1 MLWRL
6 EKPLLIVPP
15 CFKRI
20 VWLSENVTRW
30 FSSIYSSIDI
40 YLHRSFWF
48 TRAVVLS
55 TQTHKQIY
63 ESSGG
68 GGEAPGG
75 RVVSASIL
83 AITLL
88 DRSPGSFP
96 SSLDLT
102 TKNSTSSS
110 NSHSILVWTAASVAL
125 ALYIFVIQPIRNRRL
140 RLVDSDVTNRTAL
153 LLTCTWNVIE
163 KNHLWIYLF
172 I

>member
-1 MLWRL
+1 MTL
-6 EKPLLIVPP
+6 
-15 CFKRI
+15 
-20 VWLSENVTRW
+20 W

-40 YLHRSFWF
+40 YLHRSFWL

-83 AITLL
+83 AFTLL

-102 TKNSTSSS
+102 TKKLDILKFPFNLGLNSRKRGFGSVYISYPPEPDACDCDCQTPPTITLHIS
-110 NSHSILVWTAASVAL
+110 LDASTL
-125 ALYIFVIQPIRNRRL
+125 NQ
-140 RLVDSDVTNRTAL
+140 T
-153 LLTCTWNVIE
+153 
-163 KNHLWIYLF
+163 
-172 I
+172 